1 MRPKE
6 DSLLLPPAPA
16 PERPRF
22 SLRTFLT
29 SLGPGLLVS
38 LAYIDPGNLEADL
51 QQGAY
56 TRFRLVWVLW
66 WATVMGLVLQ
76 EMSARLGVVTGKSLS
91 EMARMKKPKPQ
102 LVMRLLYQPLNPLRP
117 HKFGMRKAYWV
128 SPSRRNAPPYVHPA
142 DRVTAASAK
151 PVGFPRSEPVVAP
164 RPFCAR

>member
-51 QQGAY
+51 QLGAY
-56 TRFRLVWVLW
+56 TALTQSWVVFW
-66 WATVMGLVLQ
+66 STVVSLVLQ
-76 EMSARLGVVTGKSLS
+76 
-91 EMARMKKPKPQ
+91 
-102 LVMRLLYQPLNPLRP
+102 
-117 HKFGMRKAYWV
+117 
-128 SPSRRNAPPYVHPA
+128 
-142 DRVTAASAK
+142 
-151 PVGFPRSEPVVAP
+151 
-164 RPFCAR
+164 